1 MGDRTTI
8 VELFEWAWP
17 DVAQECEDF
26 LGPFGYGAVQVSPP
40 SENAFL
46 LYTTPGGVS
55 VRSWYERY
63 EPVSYRIASP
73 SGDLQEFADMVRRCN
88 ESHVRVFV
96 DVVLNHMTSNIGSG
110 YGYDGTEFNSEAFAY
125 TGVYSARD
133 FHSRADCGTASGLVE
148 DYSNVVQVRNCKF
161 RGRADLNH
169 MLETVRSSITNYLK
183 QLLSLGVSGFR
194 IDGADYIWPSDLN
207 VIYKRLKEPDEAK
220 LEIYESEPAPYRMAE
235 TQLDKYEYIGA
246 VTNATFFK
254 TYANALNRVR
264 ERPLKSLRPFI
275 MEAKGAGEAAQ
286 VVYVDSHET
295 QRGIDVTDTVGD
307 VVTYRDRKRHVLAT
321 VLMLAQPH
329 GVPRVMSSYALD
341 GKFETYVPPKMLGP
355 PFDHMFNTQ
364 PVLMR
369 ENFECYN
376 GWICEHR
383 WLPIRNM
390 VHFRNWVGA
399 AAAVNWWDD
408 DADAVAF
415 ARLQRGFVLVNNGLS
430 VVRGLFN
437 TTLPAGYYC
446 DVLSGSRRDT
456 RTCSGHVVRVRPD
469 GFAELSVDPAAEVPA
484 VALHTQVMKPLM
496 EKRRRARINNCLSEL
511 KRFLMAND
519 GGTFEKQSSRSQ
531 RVEKADILEM
541 TVKFLRQRQLHLES
555 DDCQKPYLRMPCAY
569 DLADSHEE
577 VERTQRFHDGYRHC
591 VFEVSRYANAMEPR
605 LRDTLLT
612 HLQSRLHHL
621 SASTGGTGM
630 QPAYADE
637 AVSSTNGD
645 APDLQPGRPARLH
658 DYGYEAGSVSDASEE
673 ESSSSDY
680 GDVASPDAELFLRS
694 GCQDEPRDYRLHRD
708 EGLDHDGSNEPMWR
722 PW

>member
-1 MGDRTTI
+1 MFSLKACGPTAPSRQWIATLLVATACCLSHNVARAAERQFTDPGFMGDRTTI

-63 EPVSYRIASP
+63 EPVSYGIASP

-125 TGVYSARD
+125 TGVYSAKD
-133 FHSRADCGTASGLVE
+133 FHSHADCGTASGLVE

-169 MLETVRSSITNYLK
+169 MLESVRSRITGYLR

-194 IDGADYIWPSDLN
+194 IDGADYMWPRDLDE
-207 VIYKRLKEPDEAK
+207 IYKRLKEPDQTKVELFDVQPAAYRLMETPSDSESETLSETPSEEPSDTPSETPSETPSQTLSETPSDAPSETTSETPSETPSNTPSDSPSDTPPETPSSTLTEAPTDTQPDSPSDTPSDAPSDAPSDTPAVTAERTTADTETATNVRK
-220 LEIYESEPAPYRMAE
+220 RDTTVEQGGETVTPPRLASNFDGPFIYHEMSTLNLRWTEEYES
-235 TQLDKYEYIGA
+235 IGA

-275 MEAKGAGEAAQ
+275 MEARGAGKAAQ

-295 QRGIDVTDTVGD
+295 QRGVDVNDTEGD
-307 VVTYRDRKRHVLAT
+307 VVTYRDRKRQVLAT

-355 PFDHMFNTQ
+355 PFDHMFNTR

-399 AAAVNWWDD
+399 AVAVNWWDD

-484 VALHTQVMKPLM
+484 VALHTQ
-496 EKRRRARINNCLSEL
+496 E
-511 KRFLMAND
+511 
-519 GGTFEKQSSRSQ
+519 
-531 RVEKADILEM
+531 RV
-541 TVKFLRQRQLHLES
+541 F
-555 DDCQKPYLRMPCAY
+555 
-569 DLADSHEE
+569 
-577 VERTQRFHDGYRHC
+577 
-591 VFEVSRYANAMEPR
+591 
-605 LRDTLLT
+605 
-612 HLQSRLHHL
+612 
-621 SASTGGTGM
+621 
-630 QPAYADE
+630 
-637 AVSSTNGD
+637 
-645 APDLQPGRPARLH
+645 PD
-658 DYGYEAGSVSDASEE
+658 YV
-673 ESSSSDY
+673 
-680 GDVASPDAELFLRS
+680 
-694 GCQDEPRDYRLHRD
+694 
-708 EGLDHDGSNEPMWR
+708 
-722 PW
+722 

>member
-1 MGDRTTI
+1 MLLVATACCLSHKVVGAVRHQFTDPGFLGDRTTI

-46 LYTTPGGVS
+46 LYTTPGGVN

-73 SGDLQEFADMVRRCN
+73 SGDLQEFADMVRRCK
-88 ESHVRVFV
+88 ESHVKVFV
-96 DVVLNHMTSNIGSG
+96 DVALNHMTSNIGNG
-110 YGYDGTEFNSEAFAY
+110 CGYDGTEFNSEAFAY
-125 TGVYSARD
+125 TGVYSAKD

-169 MLETVRSSITNYLK
+169 KLESVRSRITAYLK

-194 IDGADYIWPSDLN
+194 IDGADYMWPADLDI
-207 VIYKRLKEPDEAK
+207 IYRRLSQPDQAK
-220 LEIYESEPAPYRMAE
+220 LELFEAKPAAYRLIETPLDSESETPSETPSNTPSEEPSDTPSETPSHTPSETPSDGSSDGPSEAPSETPSETPSDAPLDTPSDSTSDIPPETPSNTPSEASSDTQPESPSDTSSDAPLDSSSDTPAVTAE
-235 TQLDKYEYIGA
+235 RNTADTETVTNVRKRDTTGEQGGETVSPPHLTSDFDGPFIYHEMSTLDLSWTKEYERIGA

-254 TYANALNRVR
+254 TYANALNKVR
-264 ERPLKSLRPFI
+264 ERPLKSLRPFV
-275 MEAKGAGEAAQ
+275 MEAKAAAKAAQ

-295 QRGIDVTDTVGD
+295 QRGVDVTDTEGD
-307 VVTYRDRKRHVLAT
+307 VVTYRHRKRHVLAT

-329 GVPRVMSSYALD
+329 GVPRVMSSYDLD
-341 GKFETYVPPKMLGP
+341 RKFETYMPPKTLGP
-355 PFDHMFNTQ
+355 PFDHMFNTK

-390 VHFRNWVGA
+390 VSFRNVVGD

-415 ARLQRGFVLVNNGLS
+415 ARLHRGFVLVNNGPS

-456 RTCSGHVVRVRPD
+456 RTCSGRAVRVRPD

-484 VALHTQVMKPLM
+484 IALHTQ
-496 EKRRRARINNCLSEL
+496 E
-511 KRFLMAND
+511 
-519 GGTFEKQSSRSQ
+519 
-531 RVEKADILEM
+531 RV
-541 TVKFLRQRQLHLES
+541 F
-555 DDCQKPYLRMPCAY
+555 
-569 DLADSHEE
+569 
-577 VERTQRFHDGYRHC
+577 
-591 VFEVSRYANAMEPR
+591 
-605 LRDTLLT
+605 
-612 HLQSRLHHL
+612 
-621 SASTGGTGM
+621 
-630 QPAYADE
+630 
-637 AVSSTNGD
+637 
-645 APDLQPGRPARLH
+645 PD
-658 DYGYEAGSVSDASEE
+658 YV
-673 ESSSSDY
+673 
-680 GDVASPDAELFLRS
+680 
-694 GCQDEPRDYRLHRD
+694 
-708 EGLDHDGSNEPMWR
+708 
-722 PW
+722 